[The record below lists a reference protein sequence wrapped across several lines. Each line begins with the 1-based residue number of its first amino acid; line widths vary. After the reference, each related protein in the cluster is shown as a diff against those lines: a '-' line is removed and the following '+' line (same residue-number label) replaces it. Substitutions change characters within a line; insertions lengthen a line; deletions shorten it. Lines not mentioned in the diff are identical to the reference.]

1 MKKIVLTFG
10 LISGAVLSVMML
22 LTIPFMDRIGFSRAE
37 VIGYATMVAAFLLV
51 FFGVR
56 AYRDQMAGGTLT
68 FGRGFVVGLLI
79 TVVASVCYVATWEVI
94 YFKMAPGFAEKYAA
108 YAIES
113 VKRSGASQEKIDATT
128 RQMQTFKQMYDNPL
142 TNAAMTFVEPLPVG
156 ILVSVISAV
165 ALRKKRAA

>member
-1 MKKIVLTFG
+1 
-10 LISGAVLSVMML
+10 
-22 LTIPFMDRIGFSRAE
+22 
-37 VIGYATMVAAFLLV
+37 MVAAFLLV

-56 AYRDQMAGGTLT
+56 AYRDQVAGGWLT

-142 TNAAMTFVEPLPVG
+142 TNAAMTFLEPLPVG
-156 ILVSVISAV
+156 ILVSVISAIV
-165 ALRKKRAA
+165 LRKKRAA

>member
-22 LTIPFMDRIGFSRAE
+22 LTLPFMDRIGFSRAE

-68 FGRGFVVGLLI
+68 FGRGFAVGLLI

-113 VKRSGASQEKIDATT
+113 VKRSGASQQQIDATT

-142 TNAAMTFVEPLPVG
+142 TNAAMTFLEPLPVG
-156 ILVSVISAV
+156 VLVSVISAV
-165 ALRKKRAA
+165 VLRRRAG

>member
-22 LTIPFMDRIGFSRAE
+22 LTLPFMDRIGFSRAE

-128 RQMQTFKQMYDNPL
+128 RQMQSFKQMYDNPL
-142 TNAAMTFVEPLPVG
+142 TNAAMTFLEPLPVG

-165 ALRKKRAA
+165 VLRRRAG

>member
-1 MKKIVLTFG
+1 
-10 LISGAVLSVMML
+10 
-22 LTIPFMDRIGFSRAE
+22 
-37 VIGYATMVAAFLLV
+37 MVAAFLLV

-56 AYRDQMAGGTLT
+56 AYRDQVAGGTLT

-113 VKRSGASQEKIDATT
+113 VKRSGASQQQIDATT